1 MAEYK
6 VRNCIDLGINAQKVI
21 KRLLANQ
28 NLLKLLYYTD
38 KDPLSQPD
46 LTQEQIQN
54 EVFEKLVKIVPR
66 VGPKETAHSIIALR
80 IARGRTDMQNSEFKH
95 VTMSMEIFV
104 PLTQWIIKDTN
115 LRPFAI
121 MGEIQKSLN
130 GKKIDGLGKMS
141 GGDFDL
147 DFLTEEI
154 SAYLMT
160 FSVTTY
166 D

>member
-1 MAEYK
+1 MN
-6 VRNCIDLGINAQKVI
+6 VRNCSDIGVNAQYII

-38 KDPLSQPD
+38 KDPLSHED
-46 LTQEQIQN
+46 LTEEQIQN
-54 EVFEKLVKIVPR
+54 EIFEKLVKIVPR
-66 VGPKETAHSIIALR
+66 VGPKETAHSVIAVR
-80 IARGRTDMQNSEFKH
+80 IARARGLATNNEFKN
-95 VTMSMEIFV
+95 VNISVEIFV
-104 PLTQWIIKDTN
+104 PMTQWIIKDTN

-130 GKKIDGLGKMS
+130 GKKIEGLGKMI

-147 DFLTEEI
+147 NFLTEEI
-154 SAYLMT
+154 SAYEQT
-160 FSVTTY
+160 FVLTSY

>member
-1 MAEYK
+1 MN
-6 VRNCIDLGINAQKVI
+6 VRDCADIGINAQYIV

-38 KDPLSQPD
+38 KDPLSHED
-46 LTQEQIQN
+46 LTPEQIQN

-66 VGPKETAHSIIALR
+66 VGPKETAHSIVALR
-80 IARGRTDMQNSEFKH
+80 IARARGLASNNEFKN
-95 VTMSMEIFV
+95 VMISLEVFV
-104 PLTQWIIKDTN
+104 PMTQWIIKDTN

-130 GKKIDGLGKMS
+130 GKKIEGLGKLT
-141 GGDFDL
+141 GGDFSL
-147 DFLTEEI
+147 NFLTEEI
-154 SAYLMT
+154 SAYEQT
-160 FSVTTY
+160 FVLTSY

>member
-1 MAEYK
+1 MNK

-46 LTQEQIQN
+46 LTEEQIQN

-80 IARGRTDMQNSEFKH
+80 IARGRTDMQNSDFKH
-95 VTMSMEIFV
+95 VTMSIEIFV

-121 MGEIQKSLN
+121 MGEVQKSLV

>member
-1 MAEYK
+1 MNK
-6 VRNCIDLGINAQKVI
+6 VRNCIDLGINAQKII

-46 LTQEQIQN
+46 LTEEQIQN

-95 VTMSMEIFV
+95 VTMSIEIFV

-121 MGEIQKSLN
+121 MGEVQKSLV

>member
-1 MAEYK
+1 MK
-6 VRNCIDLGINAQKVI
+6 VRNCADIGVNAQYII

-38 KDPLSQPD
+38 KDPLSHKD
-46 LTQEQIQN
+46 LTQEQIQE
-54 EVFEKLVKIVPR
+54 EVFEKLIKIVPR
-66 VGPKETAHSIIALR
+66 VGPKETAHSVVALR
-80 IARGRTDMQNSEFKH
+80 ISRGSGLVFNSEFK
-95 VTMSMEIFV
+95 TIFV
-104 PLTQWIIKDTN
+104 SLEVFVPMTQWIIKDTN

-130 GKKIDGLGKMS
+130 NKKIEGLGKLT

-147 DFLTEEI
+147 NFLTEEI
-154 SAYLMT
+154 SSYEQT
-160 FSVTTY
+160 FSLTSY

>member
-1 MAEYK
+1 MK
-6 VRNCIDLGINAQKVI
+6 VRNCAELGVNLQHII
-21 KRLLANQ
+21 KRLFANQ

-46 LTQEQIQN
+46 LTEQQIQN
-54 EVFEKLVKIVPR
+54 EIFEKLIKIVPR
-66 VGPKETAHSIIALR
+66 VGPHETAHSVVAVR
-80 IARGRTDMQNSEFKH
+80 VARGRGLAENNEFKN
-95 VTMSMEIFV
+95 VIIGVECFI

-130 GKKIDGLGKMS
+130 GKKIEGLGKMV
-141 GGDFDL
+141 GGDFAL
-147 DFLTEEI
+147 NFLSEEI
-154 SAYLMT
+154 GAYEQIFT
-160 FSVTTY
+160 ITSY

>member
-1 MAEYK
+1 ME
-6 VRNCIDLGINAQKVI
+6 VRNCADLGINAQFII

-38 KDPLSQPD
+38 KDPLNHED
-46 LTQEQIQN
+46 LTEEQIKK
-54 EVFEKLVKIVPR
+54 EIFDKLVKIVPR
-66 VGPKETAHSIIALR
+66 VGPHETATSVVALR
-80 IARGRTDMQNSEFKH
+80 IARGRGLAQNKEFKT
-95 VTMSMEIFV
+95 VSISIEIFV

-130 GKKIDGLGKMS
+130 NKKIEGLGKLT

-147 DFLTEEI
+147 NFLTEEM
-154 SAYLMT
+154 SAYEQF
-160 FSVTTY
+160 FSLTSY